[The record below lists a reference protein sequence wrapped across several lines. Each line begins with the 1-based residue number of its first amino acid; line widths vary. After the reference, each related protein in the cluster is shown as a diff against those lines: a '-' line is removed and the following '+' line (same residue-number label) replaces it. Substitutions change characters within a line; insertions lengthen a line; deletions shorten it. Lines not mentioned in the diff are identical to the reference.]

1 LICCSK
7 PTCNSSFFSNVKNV
21 PKSLFFHFDDDSSRS
36 CSCANTLQMQSVC
49 TGVRINFL
57 CFRFTSQALH
67 ISLFTKIFKVV
78 ICITHLTLRRHFTFH
93 QQRFNS
99 SYPSR
104 QFPIPLKVT
113 IALEIFAHNK
123 PYFIHCRKK
132 KLLAFPD
139 LDSIQLFTCLWRN
152 YPIFGYFKISCHF

>member
-1 LICCSK
+1 MDSTTQIGFARRSRDRPFTLYG
-7 PTCNSSFFSNVKNV
+7 NS
-21 PKSLFFHFDDDSSRS
+21 
-36 CSCANTLQMQSVC
+36 
-49 TGVRINFL
+49 
-57 CFRFTSQALH
+57 
-67 ISLFTKIFKVV
+67 
-78 ICITHLTLRRHFTFH
+78 THLTLRRHFTFH

-139 LDSIQLFTCLWRN
+139 LDSIQLFTYLWRN